1 MRTKIIIFFLITGFS
16 VVPNARAQVIKLKSG
31 HSIEGKIIKQTH
43 EYIVV
48 DQGLGDPVTYYM
60 DVDKELPPEAPVSS
74 SLSAESTSSAQIYD
88 GPLPTIPY
96 DTSNPNISET
106 ELKKTIEVFQL
117 ALNSRNGNDLK
128 NFVAKDTKFYSSL
141 ENYKSNY
148 SGEYFI
154 NLIKTERATGN
165 TDSYEIAIDQFS
177 LDGPRAITE
186 ETIRKKKGITI
197 IQTFRQR
204 NVYLKFNGSVQLTS
218 SETIME

>member
-1 MRTKIIIFFLITGFS
+1 M
-16 VVPNARAQVIKLKSG
+16 
-31 HSIEGKIIKQTH
+31 
-43 EYIVV
+43 
-48 DQGLGDPVTYYM
+48 DQGLGNPVTYYM
-60 DVDKELPPEAPVSS
+60 NVDKELPPEEPVSS
-74 SLSAESTSSAQIYD
+74 SLSAKSTSSAQIND

-117 ALNSRNGNDLK
+117 ALNSRSGSDLK
-128 NFVAKDTKFYSSL
+128 NFVAKDAKFFSSL

-154 NLIKTERATGN
+154 NLIKAERAMGN
-165 TDSYEIAIDQFS
+165 TDTYDITIDQFS

-186 ETIRKKKGITI
+186 ETITKKNGITI
-197 IQTFRQR
+197 IKTFRQR